1 MRALFLL
8 LALAVGGCSGC
19 ASLSEKRSHSS
30 ALRLDFPAGKCSAT
44 AIGPHKILSAAHCF
58 AVGVGEMQVNGVP
71 TGYVVTADD
80 GKDHVLVTVTTRLT
94 HWVAVGPAPKRGQA
108 VFLQGNP
115 GQFQDLLRRGYVAGT
130 YDKFTIYDL
139 NAYFGD
145 SGAGIFDSSGRL
157 IAVVCALAIESQQ
170 GATFQLM
177 ASQPFAFTAK
187 EWAS

>member
-19 ASLSEKRSHSS
+19 ASLSETRSHSS
-30 ALRLDFPAGKCSAT
+30 ALRLDFPGGKCSAT

-58 AVGVGEMQVNGVP
+58 AAGIGDMQVNGVP
-71 TGYVVTADD
+71 TGYVVTAND
-80 GKDHVLVTVTTRLT
+80 GKDHVLVTVTARMS
-94 HWVAVGPAPKRGQA
+94 HWVTVGPAPMRGQA

-130 YDKFTIYDL
+130 YDKFTVYDI

-157 IAVVCALAIESQQ
+157 IAVVCAIAIESQQ